1 MALNTKEPSKTMT
14 ANERKQKQR
23 DAMREKGLVKKEV
36 WIEEKYS
43 EALTEFVKCLTSS
56 HL

>member
-1 MALNTKEPSKTMT
+1 MTLNTKEPSKTMT